1 MEQKKQNKYIA
12 CESIIKAVRNWQKIE
27 NLPVSGL
34 LFMCIL
40 YLKLCQ
46 ISL

>member
-12 CESIIKAVRNWQKIE
+12 CKSIIKAVRNRQKIE
-27 NLPVSGL
+27 NLSVSGL
-34 LFMCIL
+34 LFMCNL
-40 YLKLCQ
+40 YLELCQ